1 MVACITAWVMQKG
14 TVWANWCKG
23 TALSRLFIPRK
34 NIRGDALEEEEGA
47 LDEDIP
53 HHVGTKC
60 TTEEPKYLG
69 NGWS

>member
-1 MVACITAWVMQKG
+1 MVLGW
-14 TVWANWCKG
+14 
-23 TALSRLFIPRK
+23 LLIPGK

-47 LDEDIP
+47 LDKDIP

-60 TTEEPKYLG
+60 TTEEPEYLW